1 MTSSPA
7 PLTACGVQLDCRLGR
22 RDFNSA
28 RASEEIV
35 TAAADTG
42 ARLVV
47 FPEAALTGY
56 VFESRTEALDGAI
69 EAGGGELRLIAE
81 ACGEAEAWAVAG
93 AVERDAGRIYNSAFL
108 VGPEGV
114 VGRYRKV
121 HTLCL
126 GVDRFAGRGEE
137 FRVWDLPI
145 GRVGLNICYDGTFPE
160 SGRTLKLLGAQLIV
174 LPTNWP
180 RLDMKRAQ
188 TTMRAYENHVN
199 YLAVN
204 RVGEERGT
212 VFPGGS
218 MAVDPLGR
226 MLAEAGGEAGRIVAT
241 FDMASADANHVVLS
255 EGAYEF
261 DYAAD
266 RRPGTYG
273 PITDRRPEGV
283 PTGSRLADR
292 RQTSGDASRRGIGGE
307 SAEPAGPAA

>member
-1 MTSSPA
+1 MT
-7 PLTACGVQLDCRLGR
+7 LTACGVQFDCRLGEL
-22 RDFNSA
+22 A
-28 RASEEIV
+28 RNAEFIAEEV
-35 TAAADTG
+35 AAAADTTG

-56 VFESRTEALDGAI
+56 VFESEAEALDGAV
-69 EAGGGELRLIAE
+69 
-81 ACGEAEAWAVAG
+81 EAEGPETKLVAGACRASGAWAVVG
-93 AVERDAGRIYNSAFL
+93 AVERDAGRVFNSAFL
-108 VGPEGV
+108 VGPGGI

-126 GVDRFAGRGEE
+126 GVDRFAARGEG
-137 FRVWDLPI
+137 FRVWELPI

-160 SGRTLKLLGAQLIV
+160 SSRTLKLLGAQLVV

-218 MAVDPLGR
+218 MAVDPLGKII
-226 MLAEAGGEAGRIVAT
+226 AEGGDGPGRIVAE
-241 FDMASADANHVVLS
+241 FVMEEADANRIVLS
-255 EGAYEF
+255 PGAYEF
-261 DYAAD
+261 DYRAD
-266 RRPGTYG
+266 RRPDAYR
-273 PITDRRPEGV
+273 PIVDQTPTGA
-283 PTGSRLADR
+283 PTGSAAA
-292 RQTSGDASRRGIGGE
+292 G
-307 SAEPAGPAA
+307 SAEAAGPAT

>member
-1 MTSSPA
+1 MNES
-7 PLTACGVQLDCRLGR
+7 LTACGVQFDCKLGETVR
-22 RDFNSA
+22 NAEFIAGEVGAAVDANS
-28 RASEEIV
+28 
-35 TAAADTG
+35 

-56 VFESRTEALDGAI
+56 VFETEAEALDGSV
-69 EAGGGELRLIAE
+69 EADGPETKLVAR
-81 ACGEAEAWAVAG
+81 ACRAAGAWAVVG
-93 AVERDAGRIYNSAFL
+93 AVERDAGRVFNSAFL
-108 VGPEGV
+108 IGPEGL

-126 GVDRFAGRGEE
+126 GVDRFAERGEA

-145 GRVGLNICYDGTFPE
+145 GRIGLNICYDGTFPE
-160 SGRTLKLLGAQLIV
+160 SSRTLKLLGAQLIV

-226 MLAEAGGEAGRIVAT
+226 IIAEGGDGPERIVAE
-241 FDMASADANHVVLS
+241 FDMKGADANRVVLS
-255 EGAYEF
+255 PGAYEF
-261 DYAAD
+261 DYRAD
-266 RRPGTYG
+266 RRPGAYR
-273 PITDRRPEGV
+273 PIVDQTPPGT
-283 PTGSRLADR
+283 PTGSAA
-292 RQTSGDASRRGIGGE
+292 G
-307 SAEPAGPAA
+307 SAEAAGPAT